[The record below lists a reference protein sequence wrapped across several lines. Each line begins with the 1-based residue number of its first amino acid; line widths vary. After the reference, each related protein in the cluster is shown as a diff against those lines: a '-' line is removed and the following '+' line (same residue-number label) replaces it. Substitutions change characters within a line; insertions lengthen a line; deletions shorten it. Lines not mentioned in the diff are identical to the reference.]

1 MLNLSKFNIYTVFIF
16 FLIFTIMTIIYIY
29 IVKKF
34 YIKNLINP
42 PIINT
47 CPEGWITSYNNDNSQ
62 YDIICSNKNNDN
74 IGSYDKTEFS
84 LFNNVI
90 HDENKPS
97 FNLLN
102 EHYTNSLSYTCD
114 RYKFAKLHNI
124 SWNGITNDTELTKN
138 CV

>member
-1 MLNLSKFNIYTVFIF
+1 MLNLSKFNIYTIF
-16 FLIFTIMTIIYIY
+16 FFFLVFTIMTIVYIY

-47 CPEGWITSYNNDNSQ
+47 CPEGWITSYNNDYNQ
-62 YDIICSNKNNDN
+62 NDIICTNNNRKN
-74 IGSYDKTEFS
+74 IGSYDNTQFS
-84 LFNNVI
+84 LYENVI
-90 HDENKPS
+90 DYNNKSS

-102 EHYTNSLSYTCD
+102 KHYINSLSYTCD
-114 RYKFAKLHNI
+114 RYKFAKSNNI
-124 SWNGITNDTELTKN
+124 SWNGITNNTILDKK

>member
-1 MLNLSKFNIYTVFIF
+1 
-16 FLIFTIMTIIYIY
+16 MTIIYIY

-47 CPEGWITSYNNDNSQ
+47 CPEGWITSYNNDNSL

-102 EHYTNSLSYTCD
+102 EHYNNSLSYTCD

>member
-16 FLIFTIMTIIYIY
+16 FLVFTIMTFFYIY

-47 CPEGWITSYNNDNSQ
+47 CPEGWVTSYKNDYNQ
-62 YDIICSNKNNDN
+62 NDIICTNNNKNN
-74 IGSYDKTEFS
+74 IGYYDQTEFS
-84 LFNNVI
+84 LYENVI
-90 HDENKPS
+90 HNDNKSS

-102 EHYTNSLSYTCD
+102 KHYTDSLSYTCD
-114 RYKFAKLHNI
+114 RYKFAKSHNI
-124 SWNGITNDTELTKN
+124 SWNGLTNDTTLDKK